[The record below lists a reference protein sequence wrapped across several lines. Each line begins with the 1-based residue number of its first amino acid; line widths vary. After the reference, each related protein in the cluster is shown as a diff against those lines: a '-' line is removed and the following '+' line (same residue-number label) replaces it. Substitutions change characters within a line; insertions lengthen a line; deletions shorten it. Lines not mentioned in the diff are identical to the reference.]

1 MRLDN
6 MLIAEGV
13 AGPDKSGNAN
23 ASPPAMS
30 GEAIEHGDYK
40 AKLTQI
46 RNIYHVELEKYDQV
60 GREYNKFIPFLL
72 IFNTYRAAKSSPHMS
87 WTCSVSNLGLG
98 QLLLR
103 RLTEWSTSSIRNLTL
118 SKFSWSSPH
127 ARLSWSSDQGSWTLE
142 EKEGTLVRMR
152 VRCSMSIS
160 TPTSLT
166 PTPVRRLR
174 RSSVGSVTSQC
185 LR

>member
-87 WTCSVSNLGLG
+87 
-98 QLLLR
+98 
-103 RLTEWSTSSIRNLTL
+103 
-118 SKFSWSSPH
+118 
-127 ARLSWSSDQGSWTLE
+127 
-142 EKEGTLVRMR
+142 
-152 VRCSMSIS
+152 
-160 TPTSLT
+160 
-166 PTPVRRLR
+166 
-174 RSSVGSVTSQC
+174 
-185 LR
+185 

>member
-1 MRLDN
+1 

-60 GREYNKFIPFLL
+60 GREYNKFIPVLL

-87 WTCSVSNLGLG
+87 
-98 QLLLR
+98 
-103 RLTEWSTSSIRNLTL
+103 
-118 SKFSWSSPH
+118 
-127 ARLSWSSDQGSWTLE
+127 
-142 EKEGTLVRMR
+142 
-152 VRCSMSIS
+152 
-160 TPTSLT
+160 
-166 PTPVRRLR
+166 
-174 RSSVGSVTSQC
+174 
-185 LR
+185 

>member
-30 GEAIEHGDYK
+30 GEAIEHADYK

-60 GREYNKFIPFLL
+60 WTSTNLRFNMLL
-72 IFNTYRAAKSSPHMS
+72 QFNITRAAKSSQHMS
-87 WTCSVSNLGLG
+87 
-98 QLLLR
+98 
-103 RLTEWSTSSIRNLTL
+103 
-118 SKFSWSSPH
+118 
-127 ARLSWSSDQGSWTLE
+127 
-142 EKEGTLVRMR
+142 
-152 VRCSMSIS
+152 
-160 TPTSLT
+160 
-166 PTPVRRLR
+166 
-174 RSSVGSVTSQC
+174 
-185 LR
+185 

>member
-30 GEAIEHGDYK
+30 GEAIEHADYK

-60 GREYNKFIPFLL
+60 WTSTNFYDL
-72 IFNTYRAAKSSPHMS
+72 ICYFNSTLQGLQRVHNTCHEPPSRAVKDTTNHS
-87 WTCSVSNLGLG
+87 
-98 QLLLR
+98 
-103 RLTEWSTSSIRNLTL
+103 
-118 SKFSWSSPH
+118 
-127 ARLSWSSDQGSWTLE
+127 QGD
-142 EKEGTLVRMR
+142 
-152 VRCSMSIS
+152 
-160 TPTSLT
+160 
-166 PTPVRRLR
+166 
-174 RSSVGSVTSQC
+174 
-185 LR
+185 